1 MSPHFDAVPNVLL
14 GSAGS
19 RHSVAA
25 MSTVMRST
33 PPTRGMFRT
42 DMDTPSP
49 ALYELATVPYCELGQ
64 SMSWSPEYA
73 AAWQCRAN
81 DPTRLWNT
89 HRSSRFEQ
97 DDNTCVCR
105 HLANIASASRTK

>member
-1 MSPHFDAVPNVLL
+1 
-14 GSAGS
+14 
-19 RHSVAA
+19 
-25 MSTVMRST
+25 
-33 PPTRGMFRT
+33 MFRT

-105 HLANIASASRTK
+105 HLANIASASRTKDWPSVTIVTRRRPFDCVLPLGPER